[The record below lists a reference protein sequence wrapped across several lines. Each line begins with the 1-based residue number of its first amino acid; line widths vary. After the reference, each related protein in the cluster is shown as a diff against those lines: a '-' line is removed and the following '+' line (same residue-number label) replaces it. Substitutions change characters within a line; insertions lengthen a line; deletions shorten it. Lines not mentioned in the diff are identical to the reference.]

1 MTVILA
7 GNQKAAMTAFENL
20 EDLRH
25 RPIGEQQ
32 SVRAARKG
40 YRSRI
45 PIRRDNALFGEP
57 VVEARD
63 HALKGEN
70 FYASDRNP
78 PYWHRV
84 EGATEKLLLRV
95 GVAEKL
101 SKVNA
106 RLAQAGLE
114 LFLFDAWRPRAV
126 QAYFHDVWMPR
137 ELQRRQPGL
146 TGAALTEEVERYWSA
161 PSSDEN
167 SPAPHATGAAVDLTL
182 RWKDGEAL
190 WMGSLF
196 DDVTAMANR
205 DRFENLDPD
214 NFSFSDQEACA
225 NRRLLH
231 WLMTEEG
238 FAGHPDEW
246 WHFSWGDQMW
256 AALTGAPHAF
266 YGAAPIS
273 E

>member
-1 MTVILA
+1 MTRFA
-7 GNQKAAMTAFENL
+7 GL
-20 EDLRH
+20 EELRA
-25 RPIGEQQ
+25 RPIGDL
-32 SVRAARKG
+32 SGARAARRDF
-40 YRSRI
+40 RSRV
-45 PIRRDNALFGEP
+45 PIRRDNALFGETL
-57 VVEARD
+57 VEARD
-63 HALKGEN
+63 QGLAGAN
-70 FYASDRNP
+70 FYAGDRNP

-84 EGATEKLLLRV
+84 EGATEKLLLRRS
-95 GVAEKL
+95 VADKL
-101 SKVNA
+101 LRVNA
-106 RLAQAGLE
+106 RAGVVGLE

-137 ELQRRQPGL
+137 ELQRRNPAL
-146 TGAALTEEVERYWSA
+146 TGARLTEEVERYWSA

-182 RWKDGEAL
+182 RWKDGEVL

-196 DDVTAMANR
+196 DDVTQLAGR
-205 DRFENLDPD
+205 DRFESLAAD
-214 NFSFSDQEACA
+214 NFSFSDQEARA

-256 AALTGAPHAF
+256 AALSGASQAH
-266 YGAAPIS
+266 YGMAQAL
-273 E
+273 